1 MAFKAAFLLIFA
13 VLFCGG
19 AQAAEIEADRLSAI
33 VKVLASDE
41 FEGRAPGGAGETKT
55 VAYLVER
62 FAALGLEPGGANGGW
77 TQAVPLVHTQL
88 QTPVKL
94 ELAIGDVHQPLVQG
108 QDVEVS
114 TVRPLERISVEH
126 APVVFVG
133 FGVHAPERQWDDFG
147 DMDLRGKVALFLVN
161 DPDFAAGPEE
171 AVAGRFGNKRMTYYG
186 RWTYKFEEAARRG
199 AIAALV
205 IHEDKA
211 AGYGW
216 NVASSSPGENYAIV
230 RGPGEAD
237 PVTLQGWLNGDAA
250 ARLFERA
257 GLELGEQRRRARSP
271 DFLAFELEG
280 VTLAADLTVRV
291 EHIES
296 QNVLARL
303 PGQSRPDETIMVSAH
318 WDAYGQ
324 GEPDEQGR
332 TVRPGANDDA
342 LGTAGVLELARVL
355 KEEAP
360 LERSV
365 VFALWTAEESGLLGS
380 EAYATDP
387 LYPLERTVANLT
399 LDILQ
404 TAGPARDVILVGEG
418 QSELQD
424 DMERMAARQG
434 RTVTP
439 ENLPENG
446 LFFRADHFSLARRG
460 VPVLLIMGIAGGADL
475 VEGGRAAG
483 DQWIADYTGTCYHQT
498 CDSWS
503 ADWDLR
509 GAVQDIEL
517 FHAIVR
523 DLGDSARWPQW
534 RTGSEFKAIREQS
547 ASAR

>member
-1 MAFKAAFLLIFA
+1 
-13 VLFCGG
+13 
-19 AQAAEIEADRLSAI
+19 
-33 VKVLASDE
+33 
-41 FEGRAPGGAGETKT
+41 
-55 VAYLVER
+55 
-62 FAALGLEPGGANGGW
+62 
-77 TQAVPLVHTQL
+77 
-88 QTPVKL
+88 
-94 ELAIGDVHQPLVQG
+94 
-108 QDVEVS
+108 
-114 TVRPLERISVEH
+114 
-126 APVVFVG
+126 
-133 FGVHAPERQWDDFG
+133 
-147 DMDLRGKVALFLVN
+147 
-161 DPDFAAGPEE
+161 
-171 AVAGRFGNKRMTYYG
+171 
-186 RWTYKFEEAARRG
+186 
-199 AIAALV
+199 
-205 IHEDKA
+205 
-211 AGYGW
+211 
-216 NVASSSPGENYAIV
+216 
-230 RGPGEAD
+230 
-237 PVTLQGWLNGDAA
+237 
-250 ARLFERA
+250 
-257 GLELGEQRRRARSP
+257 
-271 DFLAFELEG
+271 
-280 VTLAADLTVRV
+280 
-291 EHIES
+291 
-296 QNVLARL
+296 
-303 PGQSRPDETIMVSAH
+303 
-318 WDAYGQ
+318 
-324 GEPDEQGR
+324 
-332 TVRPGANDDA
+332 
-342 LGTAGVLELARVL
+342 
-355 KEEAP
+355 
-360 LERSV
+360 
-365 VFALWTAEESGLLGS
+365 LLGS